1 MELWDRDAE
10 TREFGRRKLRKAR
23 LKKTRAA
30 PQAADIRLRTKYK
43 AMGAGACERCE
54 ARRPPFDPRSLIAQ
68 WWYEGY
74 DEAVRQWRARN
85 PHQT

>member
-1 MELWDRDAE
+1 MDEE
-10 TREFGRRKLRKAR
+10 TREVGRRKLRAQRLAKAR
-23 LKKTRAA
+23 VT
-30 PQAADIRLRTKYK
+30 PQASDIRLHTKYK

-74 DEAVRQWRARN
+74 DEAVRSWRARN
-85 PHQT
+85 KT